1 MRKRHMSFFYL
12 GVILFSL
19 VCMFVPSELRSQLPD
34 HLREP
39 YKATLRMMGEDN
51 YNDAI
56 PELKKIIQQDP
67 QFSKAYRS
75 LVEAYIYQDDFA
87 KAQSYFESLLKE
99 YPQNPYVYYALGR
112 IALARK
118 DYESAITRL
127 KKAIDLEPTYAELYG
142 PRGGLPE
149 IYNRK
154 KNLDAG
160 AQYFHDLIERDL
172 QNACSYYGLARIH
185 IKKYELPN
193 ALLLLAKAVELDPEL
208 ILAHRSII
216 FLLFRMS
223 KYDESLVQS
232 KRLLQLANLLDDF
245 EASAYAEMMIGNY
258 YFIRGDYSKAL
269 SSLHN
274 ALRTGKEIGDNRRQ
288 ATCLNTIAAVY
299 ALSANFSK
307 AQQYFN
313 ESLLLAQ
320 KTGSRISEVHA
331 LGNIANVYKDQGE
344 QEQALVYYQRALRGS
359 QQNNFKYEESLNL
372 SNMAEIYQQQEDY
385 DKAVEYQK
393 RALYIATDI
402 DERAQEAFVLRNLGT
417 LNQDLG
423 NASEAIA
430 YLHQALV
437 IGLETQDVQIIWES
451 EAGLGSCYEKQGNNE
466 LAIIHYRKAI
476 ALYDSVR
483 SNLNIEPLQNSFL
496 DDKYEAYPS
505 IVQLLARKGEL
516 KEAFAYAEK
525 YKAKNLLD
533 VLSQG
538 RNLFNALLSDTL
550 SLQLQIIT
558 AQYEE
563 AHLKLSSELS
573 RVDKDT
579 DKVLGLDK
587 LITELQ
593 LKRLALVEHLE
604 VKHGPYYRLA
614 SPITL
619 ELDEIQNRIL
629 KDKQALLEYVLG
641 PDKLTLFVVT
651 SDTVG
656 YSEIPLN
663 RKRIRAILTRL
674 SPLFGL
680 QQRRQIL
687 NAELADFSI
696 PPAYQLYEL
705 LIEPIL
711 PLLEQTE
718 ELILVPDDLLFY
730 LPFEMIVYDTTGVE
744 TEYDFGN
751 AKFLLEKFD
760 ISYVSSASLL
770 EPGLQK
776 PRKPNKGLLAVGNPD
791 FGSQPAEPEPRQLL
805 ASKEPLS
812 IGTVPDQPLVSLPD
826 SETEVKTIGNV
837 LRGLSN
843 NILTGNRATEE
854 NFKINAPDYRI
865 LHLATH
871 FLTNDT
877 QPLYSKIALAQN
889 GDAEEDGFLQTYEV
903 FNMNLNAD
911 LVVLSACNTALGK
924 LRKGEGVVG
933 MSRAFQFAGVP
944 SLVVSLWNVDDKA
957 TAIIMRDFYKY
968 MKAGFNKKHALRRA
982 KVDYLKAS
990 GAGPYYWAPFILI
1003 GDWQPLDLT
1012 IHPAINIWLI
1022 GIVTLLVIVTT
1033 LIIRKRMPLFR

>member
-1 MRKRHMSFFYL
+1 MRKRHMSFFFL

-19 VCMFVPSELRSQLPD
+19 VCIFVPSELRSQLPD
-34 HLREP
+34 HLRDP

-56 PELKKIIQQDP
+56 PELKRIIQQDP

-99 YPQNPYVYYALGR
+99 DPQNPYVYYALAR

-118 DYESAITRL
+118 DYESATTKL
-127 KKAIDLEPTYAELYG
+127 KKAIDLKPTYAELYG
-142 PRGGLPE
+142 TRGGLPE

-160 AQYFHDLIERDL
+160 AQYFHDLIERDP

-185 IKKYELPN
+185 MKKYEFPN
-193 ALLLLAKAVELDPEL
+193 ALLLLTKAVELDPEL
-208 ILAHRSII
+208 ILAHVSMIH
-216 FLLFRMS
+216 LLFRMS
-223 KYDESLVQS
+223 KYDESLLQS
-232 KRLLQLANLLDDF
+232 QRLLQLANLLDDF
-245 EASAYAEMMIGNY
+245 EASAYAEQMIGSY

-274 ALRTGKEIGDNRRQ
+274 ALRTAKEIGDNKRQ
-288 ATCLNTIAAVY
+288 AGSLNTIAAVY

-307 AQQYFN
+307 ALQYFN
-313 ESLLLAQ
+313 ESLLLAR
-320 KTGSRISEVHA
+320 KTGSKAHEVQA

-344 QEQALVYYQRALRGS
+344 PEQALVYYQKALRS
-359 QQNNFKYEESLNL
+359 SEQNNFKYNESLIL
-372 SNMAEIYQQQEDY
+372 SNLAEIYQQQEDY
-385 DKAVEYQK
+385 NKAVQYQK
-393 RALYIATDI
+393 KALSIATDI
-402 DERAQEAFVLRNLGT
+402 GERAQEAFVLRNLGT

-423 NASEAIA
+423 NASEAVA

-451 EAGLGSCYEKQGNNE
+451 EAGLGSCYEKQGNSE
-466 LAIIHYRKAI
+466 LAITHYREAI

-483 SNLNIEPLQNSFL
+483 SSLNIESLQNSFL

-505 IVQLLARKGEL
+505 IVQLLARQGEL

-533 VLSQG
+533 ILSQG

-550 SLQLQIIT
+550 NVQLKIIAT
-558 AQYEE
+558 QYEE
-563 AHLKLSSELS
+563 AHRRLSSELS
-573 RVDKDT
+573 KQTKDT
-579 DKVLGLDK
+579 EKVLRLDK
-587 LITELQ
+587 RITELE
-593 LKRLALVEHLE
+593 LERLALVENLE
-604 VKHGPYYRLA
+604 AKHGPYYRLA
-614 SPITL
+614 SPETL

-629 KDKQALLEYVLG
+629 QDKQALLEYVLG

-651 SDTVG
+651 SDTVA
-656 YSEIPLN
+656 YFEIPLN
-663 RKRIRAILTRL
+663 RERIRAMLTRL
-674 SPLFGL
+674 SPIFGL
-680 QQRRQIL
+680 QQRSQIL

-744 TEYDFGN
+744 TEYDFEN

-770 EPGLQK
+770 HPGLQR
-776 PRKPNKGLLAVGNPD
+776 PRKSSKGILAMGNPD
-791 FGSQPAEPEPRQLL
+791 FGPEPDEPEQGELL
-805 ASKEPLS
+805 ASKEPITGSRVIVESLL
-812 IGTVPDQPLVSLPD
+812 PLPN
-826 SETEVKTIGNV
+826 SETEVKAIGGV

-843 NILTGNRATEE
+843 NIFTGNQATEE
-854 NFKINAPDYRI
+854 NFKSKASDYRI

-871 FLTNDT
+871 FLTDDN
-877 QPLYSKIALAQN
+877 QPLYSRIALSQN
-889 GDAEEDGFLQTYEV
+889 EGAAEDGFLQTYEI

-911 LVVLSACNTALGK
+911 LAVLSACNTALGS
-924 LRKGEGVVG
+924 LRRGEGVIG
-933 MSRAFQFAGVP
+933 MSRAFLFAGVP
-944 SLVVSLWNVDDKA
+944 SMVVSLWNVDDKA

-1003 GDWQPLDLT
+1003 GDWQPLDLPT
-1012 IHPAINIWLI
+1012 RPALNIWLI
-1022 GIVTLLVIVTT
+1022 GIVTFLVIATT